1 MKQIIQFSA
10 ILFLLLFPFGSFGQI
25 SFTGIIFSNGTSEK
39 NCKVEIRKDGNLI
52 ATQTVN
58 QQGLLLTKFEYN
70 HVYELKFMKEGFL
83 PEFYIFYT
91 TASAVYNNY
100 KITSGEPIYLQNL
113 PDNGGNF
120 SPKFFYKFNE
130 VKRDFDNIPAP
141 PPPPDPI
148 IIGDT
153 LNPDASETENSANN
167 IEKFN
172 QVLDS
177 LAKQQAEFEKNV
189 AASLYISNPLST
201 LELLD
206 LDTTGNEKITIL
218 ADSITTLQNRIKE
231 EVATAPDSLNYLS
244 TLVELKEEII
254 TNANTRLEL
263 LRKSE
268 ITEETIEQM
277 LVIQEVVNS
286 LLTEISII
294 KTEISEYSTALKE
307 RDFRILRQKN
317 TIRYTHI
324 TLVFA
329 IVFILILFILY
340 RNKRKS
346 NNILKEKNSL
356 INNQKEEIMTQQSH
370 ILEKNAVLNYQQN
383 EIKASLTYAKRIQ
396 EALLPSELIL
406 KAILP
411 NHFIMF
417 RPRDIVSGDFYWAF
431 HNDNYVYVAAVDCTG
446 HGVPGAFMSILGIT
460 FLNEIAV
467 LANETPAEILN
478 ELRER
483 VKQALHQT
491 GKDNEAQDGMDIA
504 LCRID
509 KKEKRLLF
517 AGAHNPLYVVRNNVL
532 TKLNAERQPI
542 AIFIRETAFANQSF
556 TLENGD
562 MIYLFSDGYYDQ
574 INFNNEGRFKTSRFQ
589 NLLTKI
595 SNESVKKQKEI
606 LEYEHEQWKAG
617 FEQIDDILVIG
628 VRFDV

>member
-1 MKQIIQFSA
+1 
-10 ILFLLLFPFGSFGQI
+10 
-25 SFTGIIFSNGTSEK
+25 
-39 NCKVEIRKDGNLI
+39 
-52 ATQTVN
+52 
-58 QQGLLLTKFEYN
+58 
-70 HVYELKFMKEGFL
+70 
-83 PEFYIFYT
+83 
-91 TASAVYNNY
+91 
-100 KITSGEPIYLQNL
+100 
-113 PDNGGNF
+113 
-120 SPKFFYKFNE
+120 
-130 VKRDFDNIPAP
+130 
-141 PPPPDPI
+141 
-148 IIGDT
+148 
-153 LNPDASETENSANN
+153 
-167 IEKFN
+167 
-172 QVLDS
+172 LDS

-294 KTEISEYSTALKE
+294 KTEISEYSSALKE

>member
-1 MKQIIQFSA
+1 MKQTIQFSA

-25 SFTGIIFSNGTSEK
+25 SFVGRISTNGTLEA
-39 NCKVEIRKDGNLI
+39 NCKVEIREDGKRIGTLY
-52 ATQTVN
+52 TN
-58 QQGLLLTKFEYN
+58 QQGQLLTTFNFN
-70 HVYELKFMKEGFL
+70 HIYELKIIKEGFH
-83 PEFYIFYT
+83 PEVIIINL
-91 TASAVYNNY
+91 TAPDSFNNY
-100 KITSGEPIYLQNL
+100 KITQGFTISLQNL
-113 PDNGGNF
+113 PNN
-120 SPKFFYKFNE
+120 SA
-130 VKRDFDNIPAP
+130 NIPKSVPYYFDAVNLKFVNGKG
-141 PPPPDPI
+141 PDPI
-148 IIGDT
+148 LPDP
-153 LNPDASETENSANN
+153 NPVIETRENENTTNN

-294 KTEISEYSTALKE
+294 KTEISEYSSALKE